1 MITAVDTSV
10 LLDVFTADP
19 THGTASLEAL
29 RHCLEGGS
37 LVACEIVWA
46 EVAAAF
52 GTPELALDAMQ
63 RVGIGFEPLNTA
75 ASLDAGAAWR
85 LYRSRG
91 GTRARVIADFL
102 IAAHA
107 GVGARRLLTRDR
119 GFFRTYFAELIVID
133 PTSTKLG

>member
-1 MITAVDTSV
+1 
-10 LLDVFTADP
+10 
-19 THGTASLEAL
+19 
-29 RHCLEGGS
+29 
-37 LVACEIVWA
+37 
-46 EVAAAF
+46 
-52 GTPELALDAMQ
+52 MQ

-107 GVGARRLLTRDR
+107 GVAARRLLTRDR